1 MKQKQAVSHT
11 QSFQS
16 ITVFKGHRN
25 LAQSFKHT
33 GVSLIDLKEGH
44 CNNCYNWSLPKY
56 FHLFL
61 LGRQIVF
68 KERCSQST
76 YTLLPPKS
84 YLKKLFRQ
92 ILSANYIPDTVQGAG
107 VRTVDKGGGD
117 PILKV
122 KGPISRQISES
133 GECNEG

>member
-1 MKQKQAVSHT
+1 M
-11 QSFQS
+11 
-16 ITVFKGHRN
+16 
-25 LAQSFKHT
+25 
-33 GVSLIDLKEGH
+33 DLKEGH

-68 KERCSQST
+68 KERCSQSI

-84 YLKKLFRQ
+84 YLKKLFQQ